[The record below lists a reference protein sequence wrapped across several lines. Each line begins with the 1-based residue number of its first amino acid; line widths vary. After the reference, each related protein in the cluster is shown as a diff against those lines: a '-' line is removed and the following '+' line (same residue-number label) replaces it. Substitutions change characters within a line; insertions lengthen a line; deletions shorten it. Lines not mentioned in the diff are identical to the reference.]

1 MTSIAII
8 DHGAGNLVSITQALT
23 RVGATP
29 FIVETPEQ
37 AATADALVLPGVGT
51 TGAAMATLNE
61 TAWTDELRTT
71 DRPVLGICVGMQLFA
86 DWSEED
92 ATATLGLVPGVVKP
106 IESAPQ
112 LPHMGWNDVTHT
124 NDPLFTEVPDGA
136 LMYFVHS
143 FVIVPTDSATVI
155 ATADYGTVFPAALR
169 HNNIVGVQF
178 HPERSG
184 SAGATLLDNFVQSV
198 AKGANRAA

>member
-8 DHGAGNLVSITQALT
+8 DHGAGNLVSITQALA

-29 FIVETPEQ
+29 FIVETPSE
-37 AATADALVLPGVGT
+37 ASTADALVLPGVGT
-51 TGAAMATLNE
+51 TGAAMNTLNK
-61 TAWTDELRTT
+61 TAWTDELRNT
-71 DRPVLGICVGMQLFA
+71 DRPLLGICVGMQLFA

-92 ATATLGLVPGVVKP
+92 QTDTLGLIRGVVEP
-106 IESAPQ
+106 IAAAPQ
-112 LPHMGWNDVTHT
+112 LPHMGWNDVAHT
-124 NDPLFTEVPDGA
+124 NDPLFAGVPNGA

-143 FVIVPTDSATVI
+143 FVVTPTDSTTVI
-155 ATADYGTVFPAALR
+155 ATTEYGTVFPAALR
-169 HNNIVGVQF
+169 RNNVVGVQF

-184 SAGATLLDNFVQSV
+184 SAGAILLDNFVAAV

>member
-8 DHGAGNLVSITQALT
+8 DHGAGNLVSITRALA

-29 FIVETPEQ
+29 FIVETPSEG
-37 AATADALVLPGVGT
+37 ASADALVLPGVGT
-51 TGAAMATLNE
+51 TGAAMATLDK
-61 TAWTDELRTT
+61 TGWTDELGNT

-92 ATATLGLVPGVVKP
+92 RTDTLGLVPGAVEP
-106 IESAPQ
+106 IKAAPQ
-112 LPHMGWNDVTHT
+112 LPHMGWNDVQHT
-124 NDPLFTEVPDGA
+124 GDPLFAGIPDGA

-143 FVIVPTDSATVI
+143 FVVNPTDSTTVI
-155 ATADYGTVFPAALR
+155 ATTEYGTVFPAALR
-169 HNNIVGVQF
+169 RNNVVGVQF

-184 SAGATLLDNFVQSV
+184 SAGAVLLDNFVRAV
-198 AKGANRAA
+198 AKGVNRAA